1 MLPCEFSR
9 KHRSL
14 FEFRQWKATEFRLFF
29 LYTGPVVLKGK
40 LTPALYKNFM
50 CLSVAIRILLNNKS
64 NSESYDYAEKLLKC
78 FVVGV
83 SEHYGDEQLVYNVH
97 SLIHLADDARKYGSL
112 NIISCF
118 PFESFLGY
126 LKSVV
131 CRPQNPISQIVRRYA
146 EKISG

>member
-1 MLPCEFSR
+1 MNFPVNLDHCLS
-9 KHRSL
+9 
-14 FEFRQWKATEFRLFF
+14 FRQRKATEFRLFL

-50 CLSVAIRILLNNKS
+50 CLSVAIRILLNNNS

-78 FVVGV
+78 FVEGV

-112 NIISCF
+112 NTISCF
-118 PFESFLGY
+118 PFESFLGH
-126 LKSVV
+126 LKCCSQTSKSNQPN
-131 CRPQNPISQIVRRYA
+131 CSSICGISSR
-146 EKISG
+146 